1 MCELQGINGYI
12 DVAILNHMPKDFM
25 TEFRERLCRL
35 ERIIGDMDEIIA
47 Q

>member
-1 MCELQGINGYI
+1 M
-12 DVAILNHMPKDFM
+12 AKDFM

-47 Q
+47 QLKLFCCEGGMSHGFGG